1 MNISN
6 FLKDAIENENH
17 ENLSLLWIDTTKSNI
32 KCIDCESYYFYKF
45 NSGTL
50 LFKKLQINEFSELV
64 KQELIIY
71 LKEVMKINTDTR
83 VNKLIKK
90 IGNKGYSSD
99 IAKTIAVKIFD
110 DTFIKNLDSNID
122 VINFKN
128 GLVDLRTGE
137 FKPRTT
143 DDLFSI
149 ALEFDYCQNKN
160 DKIINEIKEDL
171 KHICND
177 DNEFLEF
184 MLGWLGYCLTG
195 QTNEQKSLW
204 QIGHTAS
211 NGKSTVSKIFC
222 CAFQEY
228 CFKFK
233 SESLNEKYAKI
244 HKELA
249 ECKGVRY
256 AYIEELKQDK
266 LDTSLYKDLV
276 DGDMVNNEILFST
289 CEKINITFKL
299 NVISNS
305 DPNFKS
311 DKGMMRRGILVNH
324 TNEFYDK
331 EDYEQ
336 CNNRKGVYV
345 KDKWILEKYKRE
357 EYKNALFHLLLP
369 YSISFYNNG
378 LKIPK
383 LFKEGFKQL
392 CEENDKM
399 KDFIDS
405 KLTITGDSN
414 DRIYKEDFKT
424 VYNQHCKLN
433 FSWIHILSDIKRTGL
448 SYDCEKKT
456 MYEGLSQKGCIIG
469 VKFRMYDDEDMK
481 ENPLDA
487 NINTSSTVQNKKDNY
502 YNFCEDNFYFENDE
516 TQLMVFKEWFDE
528 RMVLHAK
535 HAEELYDMGVLLHPH
550 HYDLEHTNKYF
561 YTLRYD

>member
-6 FLKDAIENENH
+6 FLKDSIESENH
-17 ENLSLLWIDTTKSNI
+17 ENLALLWIDITKCNI

-45 NSGTL
+45 NPVTL

-71 LKEVMKINTDTR
+71 FKEVMKINTDTR
-83 VNKLIKK
+83 VNKLMKK
-90 IGNKGYSSD
+90 IGNKGYASD
-99 IAKTIAVKIFD
+99 ISKTIAVKIFD

-122 VINFKN
+122 VVNFKN
-128 GLVDLRTGE
+128 GLVNLRTGE

-149 ALEFDYCQNKN
+149 ALEFDYSQNKN
-160 DKIINEIKEDL
+160 NKIIDEIKEDL

-177 DNEFLEF
+177 DNEFLDF

-222 CAFQEY
+222 IAFQEY

-233 SESLNEKYAKI
+233 SESLNERYAKI

-331 EDYEQ
+331 EDHDK
-336 CNNRKGVYV
+336 CNNKKGVYV
-345 KDKWILEKYKRE
+345 KDKWILEKYKKE

-369 YSISFYNNG
+369 YSMSFYSNG

-383 LFKEGFKQL
+383 LFREGFKQL

-448 SYDCEKKT
+448 NYDCEKKT
-456 MYEGLSQKGCIIG
+456 MYEGLSQKGCILG
-469 VKFRMYDDEDMK
+469 VKFRMYDDEDNK
-481 ENPLDA
+481 QVENPLDA
-487 NINTSSTVQNKKDNY
+487 NINIVEEIDYEASYEQLKVAFQELQSKNKKLKSKIKKIKI
-502 YNFCEDNFYFENDE
+502 E
-516 TQLMVFKEWFDE
+516 K
-528 RMVLHAK
+528 
-535 HAEELYDMGVLLHPH
+535 
-550 HYDLEHTNKYF
+550 
-561 YTLRYD
+561 